1 MTVTES
7 DTTTKDGKV
16 VSIAGPVI
24 DVEFPEDSLP
34 EINSALSFDLIVD
47 GATLT
52 VLAEVAQQIG
62 DSRVR
67 AISLKPTDGLTR
79 GTAVRNTGSGIQVPV
94 GDVTLGHVWNVI
106 GEPLDVELDSLDI
119 DERWEIHRPAPSF
132 DSLEPSA
139 KMFETGI
146 KVIDLL
152 TPYKEGGK
160 IGLFGGAGVGKT
172 VLITEMINRVATQ
185 HGGVSVFAGVGE
197 RTREGTDLFLEMEE
211 SGVLDKAALVFGQ
224 MDEPPG
230 VRLRIA
236 LAGVTMA
243 EYFRDVQ
250 NQDVLLFID
259 NIFRFVQAGSEVST
273 LLGRMPSAVGYQ
285 PTLADEMGELQ
296 ERITSTRGKSITSLQ
311 AVYVPADD
319 YTDPAPFTSFTH
331 FDGTT
336 ELSRD
341 IASLGIYPA
350 VDPLASTS
358 TILTPEVVGDRH
370 YNIARRVQEV
380 LQRYKELQDIIAI
393 LGLDELSE
401 EDRVTVDRARKVERF
416 LSQPMF
422 VAEVFTGQPGVFTS
436 IDDTVSSFEALVQGD
451 LDHLPEQAFYMVGG
465 AEEVERKAAEL
476 ESNA

>member
-1 MTVTES
+1 
-7 DTTTKDGKV
+7 
-16 VSIAGPVI
+16 
-24 DVEFPEDSLP
+24 
-34 EINSALSFDLIVD
+34 
-47 GATLT
+47 
-52 VLAEVAQQIG
+52 
-62 DSRVR
+62 
-67 AISLKPTDGLTR
+67 
-79 GTAVRNTGSGIQVPV
+79 
-94 GDVTLGHVWNVI
+94 
-106 GEPLDVELDSLDI
+106 
-119 DERWEIHRPAPSF
+119 
-132 DSLEPSA
+132 
-139 KMFETGI
+139 MFETGI

-172 VLITEMINRVATQ
+172 VLIQEMITRVASQ

-197 RTREGTDLFLEMEE
+197 RTREGTDLFIEMGEAKMGAGE
-211 SGVLDKAALVFGQ
+211 DAATVLSKAALVFGQ

-230 VRLRIA
+230 VRLRVG

-296 ERITSTRGKSITSLQ
+296 ERITSTQGKSITSLQ

-341 IASLGIYPA
+341 IAALGIYPA

-358 TILTPEVVGDRH
+358 TILQPEVVGERH

-393 LGLDELSE
+393 LGLDELTE
-401 EDRVTVDRARKVERF
+401 EDRITVDRARKVQRF

-436 IDDTVSSFEALVQGD
+436 LEETINSFEALLTGE

-465 AEEVERKAAEL
+465 AEEAIRKAAEL
-476 ESNA
+476 EASA